1 VGTEAGARD
10 VAGLAVIR
18 SRLSSGFSRRSCE
31 PARRLLGPSIRR
43 VNSDMMPGRY
53 RHFKG
58 GEYEVLLVAK
68 DVETEEPVVV
78 YQALY
83 GERGHWVRSL
93 EDFTAHVARD
103 GYDGPRF
110 VPLTGR

>member
-1 VGTEAGARD
+1 MAS
-10 VAGLAVIR
+10 L
-18 SRLSSGFSRRSCE
+18 L
-31 PARRLLGPSIRR
+31 PASASAS
-43 VNSDMMPGRY
+43 VEPGRY

-58 GEYEVLLVAK
+58 GEYEVVLVAK

-93 EDFTAHVARD
+93 ADFTAWVSRD
-103 GYDGPRF
+103 GYEGPRF
-110 VPLTGR
+110 ARVEGDDLAADDPADAVGGRP

>member
-1 VGTEAGARD
+1 MRLR
-10 VAGLAVIR
+10 LALCPESSSGPLV
-18 SRLSSGFSRRSCE
+18 RLSIGSVIDS
-31 PARRLLGPSIRR
+31 
-43 VNSDMMPGRY
+43 VQPGRY

-58 GEYEVLLVAK
+58 NDYQVLLVAR

-83 GERGHWVRSL
+83 GEHGHWVRSL
-93 EDFTAHVARD
+93 ADFTAHVARD

-110 VPLTGR
+110 VPVGS

>member
-1 VGTEAGARD
+1 MSGD
-10 VAGLAVIR
+10 VR
-18 SRLSSGFSRRSCE
+18 
-31 PARRLLGPSIRR
+31 
-43 VNSDMMPGRY
+43 PGRY

-58 GEYEVLLVAK
+58 GEYEVILVAR

-93 EDFTAHVARD
+93 VDFTSRVSRD
-103 GYDGPRF
+103 SYVGPRF
-110 VPLTGR
+110 TPID